1 MYYLPK
7 GKPSISAETS
17 GALEVADVKV
27 RLWGD
32 LVVVGDDDDD
42 ALEDDVVVVV
52 VIVVG
57 SMVAETRYLIRIL

>member
-7 GKPSISAETS
+7 GKPSTSAETS

-32 LVVVGDDDDD
+32 LVVVDDDDD